1 MFNREKLYEIPERF
15 NTSKIATEVN
25 NSVSNLI
32 PFRLGKQLEQIY
44 DDQEY
49 AIYIHRS
56 FMSSYD
62 LIKNNLFL
70 DGLKSIEG
78 ASLNN
83 IALSCTTIGVF
94 FSQLL
99 STYLYK
105 FSKSCVII
113 KVPKAFLDSTG
124 AKPIW
129 NPIIDSTYKLLPEYI
144 LGVIDVYQGSVNNL
158 TFNPNYSNYHD
169 YESNDL
175 VFDEII
181 AESRVNLR
189 HTK

>member
-1 MFNREKLYEIPERF
+1 MFSREKLYEIPDRF
-15 NTSKIATEVN
+15 NTSKMALEEN

-44 DDQEY
+44 DDPDY
-49 AIYIHRS
+49 IIYIHRS
-56 FMSSYD
+56 FMSSID
-62 LIKNNLFL
+62 LIKNHLFL

-83 IALSCTTIGVF
+83 VARPCTTIGSF

-113 KVPKAFLDSTG
+113 KVPKSFLELNG

-129 NPIIDSTYKLLPEYI
+129 NPITDSTYELLPEYI

-158 TFNPNYSNYHD
+158 TFNPNYSNYHN

-175 VFDEII
+175 VCDDIV

-189 HTK
+189 RAK